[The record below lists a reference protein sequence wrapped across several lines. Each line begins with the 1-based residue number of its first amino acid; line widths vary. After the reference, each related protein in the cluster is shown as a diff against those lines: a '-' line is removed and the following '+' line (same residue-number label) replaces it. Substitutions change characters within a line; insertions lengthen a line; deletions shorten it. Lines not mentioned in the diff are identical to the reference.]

1 MQDQTAKSS
10 FAIMKRTYDG
20 GYLSSHRERWDILST
35 QTALYGDEDL
45 FDNNEIDRRREA
57 VARLLAAIKV
67 VRFLFSAVIALL
79 LVGAAWLSLN
89 DGVDGA
95 FRQLDVGALPVGDW
109 AAPVLPLISIM
120 VVAAVLGAGEF
131 FLQDRLRHASEEAD
145 HALNIKEIGRQL
157 YLNAGTLRFAF
168 GDAGLLVDGDRM
180 EGRHK
185 WRDFREA
192 VMIGGEFQTHVRL
205 VLEHDRRNEF
215 IIVPRRKFFPG
226 TDGVSWQTFLEML
239 KRHVQAV
246 GF

>member
-1 MQDQTAKSS
+1 MQEQTARSS
-10 FAIMKRTYDG
+10 FAIMKRSYDG

-35 QTALYGDEDL
+35 QTALYSNEDL
-45 FDNNEIDRRREA
+45 FDNNEIERRREA
-57 VARLLAAIKV
+57 VARFLAAIKFWRV
-67 VRFLFSAVIALL
+67 IFSAVMALL
-79 LVGAAWLSLN
+79 LVGAAWLSIG

-95 FRQLDVGALPVGDW
+95 FRLFLVEALPVGQW
-109 AAPVLPLISIM
+109 AAPVLPLIAVL
-120 VVAAVLGAGEF
+120 VVAAVFGAGEVL
-131 FLQDRLRHASEEAD
+131 LQNRLRDASEEAD

-168 GDAGLLVDGDRM
+168 GDAGLLVEGDRV

-192 VMIGGEFQTHVRL
+192 VMIGGEFQTHIRL

-239 KRHVQAV
+239 KRHVQSV